1 MSDYDILPKN
11 LPDTTSE
18 MADLFE
24 MEIPEAYHGSLLK
37 NDYSQLVID
46 IYEIFL
52 DNPEEITHQ
61 PSSPLTKNS
70 SQPNGNK
77 KQQLRSF
84 IEEALN
90 KKLPQLIEFH
100 KKGYNLVN
108 LDKNALQKLGN
119 SLQNERLN
127 IPESLRKPARRFI
140 DTLNAVSD
148 SDGALSPDL
157 LQALPLVNAV
167 IQHLGAAL
175 DDLSAIRKVSTL
187 NWEEEAE
194 QTAREHRDALVS
206 LAAQKL
212 SLQDRPATEQRST
225 RQKLDSLL
233 YARSNALNAEYK
245 KFTLLKASLVAEN
258 RITRQRLAEHLQTR
272 AQTLL
277 EGAREARRAALEMLL
292 NESGTGQMSPEQL
305 MHWSQG
311 YQQYVRYLQA
321 VDARPDASA
330 ISRNP
335 LIAAVQEAARRG
347 GSARAR
353 LAGSMV
359 PLADALGAVAA
370 RLLQEKQRTQPAP
383 ADPQPE
389 QKGEPGLADRIKS
402 VVWDKGRKKGRA
414 VRAASTWLVKSSASQ
429 VSRAAWKAKH
439 TLQRTHAVS
448 EGTRQAIHNT
458 ALLLL
463 DEIQQAERRIK
474 LLPGYAWVRQEAV
487 QQQQNIS
494 REITDPHES
503 PLLDEL
509 VSQRLD
515 EENARWKHVANHTA
529 GQIEALLSPLTRLA
543 ESSGFNEFYF
553 VLSDTLRANPEPGS
567 GEAIAGMDE
576 TVIYVAEQL
585 ADMGRQLNASAVR
598 LSGHGHEG
606 GKALQEKSTLWLM
619 TLKAL
624 KTQIKT
630 RAIHLTGQAPDN
642 FSRSGMLARGIA
654 EWAQKLKEE
663 YLADLAGDERAGAK
677 ALFEKHLSEL
687 LSEHR
692 HHFTDK
698 SDPQAE
704 SLLKQVSIALKH
716 AAEGTTVYPPTAE
729 EILAGTRSISA
740 DVQHWAE
747 KKILTGA
754 LSAAISGGFKLLTGP
769 VSLPVRIALR
779 GAKTGWTLNRNL
791 RAMNRVRLG
800 EGPASERVKN
810 RLFHQE
816 MSKLAFRLTLSL
828 SPAGGY
834 GVAATLVGSQMIKGQ
849 KTYAKALAKKV
860 VVDLPQEALWYG
872 LAYGGYAGVNAVVR
886 ASAER
891 AMQKALEQAAHAR
904 RERIQRLMQ
913 QFSLMDVQEEED
925 VSESEELADDT
936 ETELSAETVDEAITE
951 DTAASEEKAVETTAA
966 EGETP
971 ATATV
976 DQATRDK
983 KKVPLLSRSSRVK
996 RFAPGGVPPKPGIPS
1011 TSTSVT
1017 PDNKIL
1023 ASQASD
1029 SLKDLV
1035 NKVTTG
1041 RGFWNPN
1048 LKNGEEGAVYNT
1060 GSQFYIYINGN
1071 YWPIHFKDNQ
1081 RGVVTINPYAKE
1093 NEIKIEVHLEKKIWL
1108 ATATENAKNNYPPLP
1123 IEPVTLVS
1131 EGDKAVTDPDKTA
1144 SQKATSSIKLS
1155 GSTASSELYQQ
1166 ANTWPIDGAFFY
1178 SNMIRGKEAQIYR
1191 DSESQKNYIYL
1202 NSLYWPVILTGNSTA
1217 TIVLN
1222 NNDPQQKKIINLR
1235 KINQQ
1240 WGLAQPFNSSPLPVK
1255 TMGNFSIEAYI
1266 NAFFDIKRAAKV
1278 TSEQL
1283 QNSDDGLFLDK
1294 STGQHYIQANG
1305 YYWYV
1310 NSIDLRGAEELDT
1323 WKIHEAGGREHLNII
1338 FNDALGAWI
1347 PLQTTEDEYETDN
1360 NITPNVLS
1368 ADIIDEMKKW
1378 DLDSSVRPV
1387 NSGPGEEG
1395 KVYQDKT
1402 GNYYIYL
1409 QNRYWHFSWLK
1420 INVGG
1425 VTITTS
1431 GVRKFI
1437 ILRKY
1442 DNEWQYFDEENI
1454 KESFNLGG
1462 LLDDISDAFLD
1473 KETEA
1478 ALDSLLWSSG
1488 FISLDNFLQD
1498 LQKILEN
1505 AFYRLYEQPSSDEL
1519 RNIILLS
1526 NSVSDLQ
1533 KSLAYYSPDNAD
1545 DKNIYKWNE
1554 DLLALYTEEFSGKE
1568 EQSSYIYAARQARVA
1583 AEEAKKRVAQSGT
1596 EKIDQQLKENIDELA
1611 KLKDKWFYWATLPET
1626 LSLDY
1631 NVQIAQSHLD
1641 SLKPLIDAL
1650 EIKIKQLN
1658 TLKKQLSESRTE
1670 YQKAID
1676 NYEKNYRLINN
1687 GIDLAKSLLANERK
1701 NAGINDN
1708 LKIKKSVMIY
1718 LTLQKIAIRNSAVDA
1733 YTEVER
1739 DQLKI
1744 LSVAQTMINQLIER
1758 QSLSEELIEKIHES
1772 SVRFPPLKH
1781 SYQDIEWS
1789 NTEAERI
1796 YNEKF
1801 PADDNE
1807 EANQLLAPLLYW
1819 LLKNKRDYNA
1829 LRAEDIDTII
1839 DAYYTDAY
1847 SLNPL
1852 KQIKKMPPGYTPL
1865 AHLLGREY
1873 FTSDS
1878 DYYQQF
1884 IDYKENFSTYEASE
1898 NAKNLLLASD
1908 LSLNE
1913 ISSKVKK
1920 RFYFNVLQSTD
1931 VYDTHEGGI
1940 LFIELDDGRW
1950 VFFSLFPESL
1960 FSRIF
1965 SREEM
1970 MANIWLK
1977 TIATLTPE
1985 QTHYHGIQSVFLE
1998 SFFIKNFDPK
2008 NKNILT
2014 GKYHKIEARKK
2025 KEFEDFIV
2033 NTLYKSSDDIT
2044 YTNPFREHAYY
2055 GLTYDFSL
2063 NSEQPQ
2069 ETLLE
2074 TLNKA
2079 FRDVLNRSA
2088 TNRKTALYQSTMFQK
2103 IADIVIPFYAEIRGA
2118 INDPEYNVN
2127 ATSIMLDV
2135 IGVCF
2140 VASQAGTKASALL
2153 KNAKQIG
2160 QIIGEG
2166 TKKGFAGRGLQ
2177 KYVIKEMG
2185 KEGLINA
2192 AQLSKI
2198 SVNALLDLVLPINVE
2213 SLLKKSAP
2221 KKNLL
2226 SAFDKILGT
2235 TTPEKTTRRGIDSKY
2250 INKEISFDDL
2260 TPTTEHGVNVYISR
2274 ANGEGKDNYYI
2285 KSDENIYQ
2293 IRWDDYAQTWR
2304 TVDPKN
2310 PGRFSYGEPIVFEDG
2325 KWVINKNY
2333 GGLRGGGITDP
2344 DIIMGEMPQR
2354 EDFPLEKV
2362 KENLISTGD
2371 VDAQAHLN
2379 ELKKNRELNSAILSP
2394 NEKCESVIY
2403 PVGKYMEEKGFTDI
2417 RCRAMAFYVNG
2428 MDDRPGNHFLL
2439 IGTKKGRDYAFD
2451 ITAGQFQ
2458 GQFEELNGPIIMP
2471 EDLWAQKYG
2480 NVTSERKLLIYADYP
2495 FKDISDAK
2503 NDFSAYSKYLSQGPN
2518 CRVPNAK
2525 VIKRPVW
2532 YYSKKPVD
2540 DFPAVAPNKKAGGT
2554 PRFNPVRQA
2563 ARRSVLTTQNA
2574 SVSWDYATE
2583 ILENAELLAKGPAAT
2598 LRTGLRQASRYQR
2611 DAASSSGA
2619 VDDLFSSSQ
2628 VITSQE
2634 NLLHVK
2640 QGEILVFMEV
2650 APDLASK
2657 GPRPIHVMVSLGN
2670 GRFAGV
2676 KNGVLN
2682 SSLGD
2687 GKKILTAE
2695 QLGEFQN
2702 GTFKR
2707 RGNAQL
2713 PDLQI
2718 IAGRPK
2724 GLLLEYPS
2732 LKSLAEN
2739 ASLTATDD
2747 IDIAATTADIL
2758 SQSGELAA
2766 EQASAFKNA
2775 LAPMLSTTGTSIAHP
2790 SITTLMTDAVSVNTQ
2805 QLKNLPKGQLVIFD
2819 KTSDA
2824 SSTRHVMYSLGDGEF
2839 FMVNPSHLDSA
2850 LPADKAIVNAE
2861 QFSEEIFKNR
2871 KVYAGKI
2878 SLTHL
2883 RMRSLLGQDASF
2895 IISGSKLTV
2904 TAHGAAS
2911 NVNAM
2916 DASELAEVI
2925 RGLGLREVSKV
2936 EWSKIKEIELK
2947 SCFGAFGSLPTGKVL
2962 ANLLNKK
2969 VTAYPFYFSE
2979 KMRGTSNIFTRARI
2993 YMPTD
2998 LSTIDLEK
3006 IAKQQSRNHNLW
3018 VKLLRLPRKQP
3029 AKRVVRSADL
3039 FDNTLED
3046 IAKLANGDT
3055 TVGQFLKDYPEYKTG
3070 LSVTEDELNDL
3081 VSETIPDDETFAMRC
3096 WDILMLSTYTAN
3108 LVGTYLEG

>member
-11 LPDTTSE
+11 MPDTTSE
-18 MADLFE
+18 LADRFDTAL
-24 MEIPEAYHGSLLK
+24 PEASFE
-37 NDYSQLVID
+37 NDYSQLTAD
-46 IYEIFL
+46 IYELFL
-52 DNPEEITHQ
+52 DPADITHQ
-61 PSSPLTKNS
+61 PSGRPANNS
-70 SQPNGNK
+70 TPPDENK
-77 KQQLRSF
+77 KQQLRDF

-90 KKLPQLIEFH
+90 KKLPQLMEFH
-100 KKGYNLVN
+100 RKGYNPVS
-108 LDKNALQKLGN
+108 LDRNALQKLQDI
-119 SLQNERLN
+119 LHNERLN
-127 IPESLRKPARRFI
+127 IPESLRQPARRFV
-140 DTLNAVSD
+140 DTLNAVAGSEA
-148 SDGALSPDL
+148 ALSPDL
-157 LQALPLVNAV
+157 LQASDTVL
-167 IQHLGAAL
+167 QHLRAAL
-175 DDLSAIRKVSTL
+175 DDLSATRKISKL

-194 QTAREHRDALVS
+194 QTAREARGQLVTR
-206 LAAQKL
+206 AAERLFPQQGQAAEREK
-212 SLQDRPATEQRST
+212 S
-225 RQKLDSLL
+225 RQTLDSLL
-233 YARSNALNAEYK
+233 FAQSSALSAEYK
-245 KFTLLKASLVAEN
+245 KFSLLKASLVAES
-258 RITRQRLAEHLQTR
+258 RLTRQRLAAHLQTR
-272 AQTLL
+272 AHALIQ
-277 EGAREARRAALEMLL
+277 GAREARRAALDMLL
-292 NESGTGQMSPEQL
+292 TESGTGQMHPEQL

-311 YQQYVRYLQA
+311 YQQYAGYLRA
-321 VDARPDASA
+321 VDARPDTGAVEG
-330 ISRNP
+330 NP
-335 LIAAVQEAARRG
+335 LITAVNRAARQG
-347 GSARAR
+347 KSVRAR

-359 PLADALGAVAA
+359 PLADALGSVAVH
-370 RLLQEKQRTQPAP
+370 LLQEKQRTEPAP
-383 ADPQPE
+383 ADPQPG
-389 QKGEPGLADRIKS
+389 QKKTLTERIKN

-414 VRAASTWLVKSSASQ
+414 VRATSAWLAQSAGGT
-429 VSRAAWKAKH
+429 VSRAAFRTKH
-439 TLQRTHAVS
+439 TLQRTPPLS
-448 EGTRQAIHNT
+448 EGTRQAISNT

-463 DEIQQAERRIK
+463 DEIQQAERRLR

-487 QQQQNIS
+487 QQQLLLS
-494 REITDPHES
+494 REIADPHES
-503 PLLDEL
+503 ALMDEV
-509 VSQRLD
+509 VSRRLALESD
-515 EENARWKHVANHTA
+515 HWQQIADNAAR
-529 GQIEALLSPLTRLA
+529 QIEALLSPLTRLA
-543 ESSGFNEFYF
+543 ETTWFNEFYF
-553 VLSDTLRANPEPGS
+553 ALSDELRARPTPGS
-567 GEAIAGMDE
+567 AEAISRMDE
-576 TVIYVAEQL
+576 TVIQATEQL
-585 ADMGRQLNASAVR
+585 AGLGRQLNAAAVR

-606 GKALQEKSTLWLM
+606 GKALQEKAGHWLM
-619 TLKAL
+619 TLKTL
-624 KTQIKT
+624 KSQVKTQ
-630 RAIHLTGQAPDN
+630 AIQLTGQAPDN

-654 EWAQKLKEE
+654 EWAQTLRQD
-663 YLADLAGDERAGAK
+663 YLAGLTGDERTRANV
-677 ALFEKHLSEL
+677 LFDQLLTEL
-687 LSEHR
+687 LSGHR
-692 HHFTDK
+692 QHFAGPD
-698 SDPQAE
+698 DPQAE
-704 SLLKQVSIALKH
+704 SLLKRVAIALKH
-716 AAEGTTVYPPTAE
+716 TAEGTTVYPPTAE
-729 EILAGTRSISA
+729 EILAGTRTISA

-754 LSAAISGGFKLLTGP
+754 LSAAISGGLKLLTGP

-779 GAKTGWTLNRNL
+779 GAKTGWTLNRNF

-849 KTYAKALAKKV
+849 KTYAQALAKKV

-904 RERIQRLMQ
+904 RERINHLIQ
-913 QFSLMDVQEEED
+913 QFSLMDVQEEE

-951 DTAASEEKAVETTAA
+951 DRDASEEKAVETTAA

-971 ATATV
+971 ATATI
-976 DQATRDK
+976 DQATKNK

-996 RFAPGGVPPKPGIPS
+996 RFAPGGVPPKAGIPS

-1035 NKVTTG
+1035 NKVTTR

-1048 LKNGEEGAVYNT
+1048 LKNGEEGAVYST

-1294 STGQHYIQANG
+1294 STSQHYIQANG

-1462 LLDDISDAFLD
+1462 LLDDISDAFVD

-1545 DKNIYKWNE
+1545 EKNIYKWNE

-2044 YTNPFREHAYY
+2044 YTNPFKDRAYY

-2103 IADIVIPFYAEIRGA
+2103 IADIVVPFYAEIRGA

-2379 ELKKNRELNSAILSP
+2379 ELKKDRELNSAILSP

-2540 DFPAVAPNKKAGGT
+2540 DFPAAAPNKKAGGT

-2805 QLKNLPKGQLVIFD
+2805 QLKNLPRGQLVIFD
-2819 KTSDA
+2819 KTSEA

-2979 KMRGTSNIFTRARI
+2979 KMRDTRNIFTRARI

-3039 FDNTLED
+3039 FDNTLEG
-3046 IAKLANGDT
+3046 IVKLANGDT

-3070 LSVTEDELNDL
+3070 LSVTENELNDL

-3108 LVGTYLEG
+3108 LVDTYLEG